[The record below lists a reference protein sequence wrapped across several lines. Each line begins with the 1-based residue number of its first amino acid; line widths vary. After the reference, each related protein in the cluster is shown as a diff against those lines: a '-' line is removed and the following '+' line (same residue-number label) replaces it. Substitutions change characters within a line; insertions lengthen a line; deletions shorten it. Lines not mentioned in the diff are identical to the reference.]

1 MRKTITIGE
10 LGTIITGKTPPT
22 TNKNYYG
29 DYAVFIKPTDI
40 SEQSKYTYE
49 TEEMYSKLAAEK
61 YKSSQIPQGAIC
73 VPCIGTIGTKMT
85 MAPCDCYT
93 NQSINSIICNENYD
107 NEYVYYLI
115 KHFLPGLKAYNLGTA
130 SGREY
135 VSKSNFEKIELVA
148 EQDKTIQIKL
158 GKVLSRYD
166 SLIENYQKQIKLLEE
181 AAQRLYKE
189 WFVDLRFPG
198 HENTKNVNGLPDG
211 WEKRTFGSVIEYEIG
226 GGWGADTKTSNSI
239 IPAYVI
245 RGTDMSALDM
255 GALKELPYRFHQ
267 ESNYKARQLM
277 HNDIVFE
284 VSGGSKNEGVAKTFL
299 VQQELLDKLDNHVI
313 CASFCKLIR
322 LKDSSTAYYIYDTLK
337 EWRASGITT
346 QYDKRSASSIV
357 NYRWKDFLSQQE
369 IVIPNEI
376 VLRDYIKKSELI
388 HSSITKKSSQIRLLT
403 EARDRLLPKLMSGEI
418 EVSGDG
424 LKGQQSVSPM
434 ATPWVRK

>member
-1 MRKTITIGE
+1 MRKTINIGD

-40 SEQSKYTYE
+40 SEHSKYTYE

-61 YKSSQIPQGAIC
+61 YESSLIPKGAIC

-85 MAPCDCYT
+85 MTPCDCYT

-115 KHFLPGLKAYNLGTA
+115 KNFLPGLKAYNLGTA

-148 EQDKTIQIKL
+148 EQDQEIQKKI
-158 GKVLSRYD
+158 GIILSRYD

-198 HENTKNVNGLPDG
+198 HENTKIVDGVPEG
-211 WEKRTFGSVIEYEIG
+211 WEKKRLIDLVDVQYGYAFDGKLFNSSGEGMPILRIRNIPNG
-226 GGWGADTKTSNSI
+226 ITSDYTTEEAQDCYI
-239 IPAYVI
+239 V
-245 RGTDMSALDM
+245 
-255 GALKELPYRFHQ
+255 
-267 ESNYKARQLM
+267 
-277 HNDIVFE
+277 HNGDIVVGMDGIFHINSW
-284 VSGGSKNEGVAKTFL
+284 SGGDAYL
-299 VQQELLDKLDNHVI
+299 VQRACSFRPKEECMKGFIFQAIQEPIKFFEKTLVGATVAHLGKKHIDSIELCIPKNFELYKPFSKFYNQRQGLL
-313 CASFCKLIR
+313 
-322 LKDSSTAYYIYDTLK
+322 
-337 EWRASGITT
+337 
-346 QYDKRSASSIV
+346 
-357 NYRWKDFLSQQE
+357 
-369 IVIPNEI
+369 
-376 VLRDYIKKSELI
+376 
-388 HSSITKKSSQIRLLT
+388 SQIRLLT

-418 EVSGDG
+418 NVES
-424 LKGQQSVSPM
+424 
-434 ATPWVRK
+434 